1 MNDPDIRPAAEPQDV
16 RYDIGGWI
24 SGPCLGPPTRPEG
37 TVSTDEPTREDIKR
51 AYPDWETWVGTDQL
65 PHGRRTEGAA
75 LTARGEDWMD
85 LMDQIRRAE
94 VMLEETRPAGWQEPS
109 P

>member
-1 MNDPDIRPAAEPQDV
+1 MSTAEPTQA
-16 RYDIGGWI
+16 DI
-24 SGPCLGPPTRPEG
+24 EG
-37 TVSTDEPTREDIKR
+37 
-51 AYPDWETWVGTDQL
+51 AYPHWRTWTGTDRL
-65 PHGRRTEGAA
+65 RYGRRTEGAA

>member
-1 MNDPDIRPAAEPQDV
+1 MSTAEPTQA
-16 RYDIGGWI
+16 DI
-24 SGPCLGPPTRPEG
+24 E
-37 TVSTDEPTREDIKR
+37 R
-51 AYPDWETWVGTDQL
+51 AYPLWATWVGTDQL